1 MYDGDGNASEAQQQQ
16 QQAAE
21 EKEPCFVKV
30 AEDESLENFIELPT
44 EKFGGMLLST
54 LQAQFPNA
62 IGLKYKSPSGSWRG
76 IRLSDNTFAPPFEG
90 WGETVYSITLS
101 KSGELIEQRYNFNFY
116 NFHLISCYFNSLCK
130 T

>member
-1 MYDGDGNASEAQQQQ
+1 MYDGDGNGSEAQQQQ
-16 QQAAE
+16 QPQQVAE
-21 EKEPCFVKV
+21 EKEPYPCFVKV

-101 KSGELIEQRYNFNFY
+101 KSGLLFE
-116 NFHLISCYFNSLCK
+116 ISAF
-130 T
+130 